1 MEDGRVTSLKKH
13 AFLGIWEG
21 EKGRPLNP
29 ATHHTEETVPMHSP
43 TAGGKRIA
51 ELAPTEEIFGL
62 QLILQLVSLEL
73 PEWPVIKWAPTEM
86 MTVWN
91 PRRWASGQVRE
102 ILHFASSSHIWSFPC
117 FFPYGKNFPASIPD
131 QKQSINKYLLR
142 VCLLPGVV

>member
-1 MEDGRVTSLKKH
+1 MHLRKMEDGRVTSLKKH

-62 QLILQLVSLEL
+62 QLILQLEDRM
-73 PEWPVIKWAPTEM
+73 EE
-86 MTVWN
+86 
-91 PRRWASGQVRE
+91 
-102 ILHFASSSHIWSFPC
+102 
-117 FFPYGKNFPASIPD
+117 
-131 QKQSINKYLLR
+131 INKAERKKEKRIKRHEDNLR
-142 VCLLPGVV
+142 DLRDNVKHPNV